1 MVERS
6 VYALDLG
13 STKVVCLAARPGPGG
28 EVEVRGL
35 AAVPS
40 SGVYKGVVVDLH
52 ETIGAIQ
59 SAVRK
64 TLQMT
69 GEDDDALEL
78 VVGVGGSHLEYVT
91 GQGLVPIF
99 PRSRPIGRD
108 DVLQVI
114 NHSRQI
120 VPPAG
125 HGFIQAVPR
134 EFRIDGKKT
143 LVKPIGQPGERLEVD
158 THIITGLSEYL
169 RQIEDA
175 VQGAGY
181 KIGLLAAVP
190 LASAIGVVGPRDID
204 EGCAVID
211 IGAGTTSVAVFEAGG
226 LIHTGCFP
234 IASNLVTSDVQQL
247 LKTSL
252 EEAERLKIEFGSAQ
266 AKSVG
271 EDEAV
276 EVLQTGQTEPRPMQR
291 KVLCEII
298 ESRMREI
305 AHHAMRQ
312 IERSGR
318 SDQLGAG
325 LLLTGG
331 GSLVRD
337 AAANFEAST
346 GLKAKVVAPKA
357 CGPMADLAA
366 QPSMAASVGLAKYV
380 LQEDEDEIAP
390 ASAVGGWKDTIRT
403 LKSLFSGKT

>member
-13 STKVVCLAARPGPGG
+13 STKVACLAARPGPGG
-28 EVEVRGL
+28 EVDVRGL
-35 AAVPS
+35 ASVSP

-52 ETIGAIQ
+52 ETVGAIQ

-64 TLQMT
+64 AAQMT
-69 GEDDDALEL
+69 GDEDFDLEL
-78 VVGVGGSHLEYVT
+78 VVGVGGAHLEYMT

-99 PRSRPIGRD
+99 PRSRSIGRD

-120 VPPAG
+120 VPPPG
-125 HGFIQAVPR
+125 HTLIQAVPR
-134 EFRIDGKKT
+134 EFRIDGKRG
-143 LVKPIGQPGERLEVD
+143 VQKPIGQQGERLEVD

-169 RQIEDA
+169 KQIEEA

-181 KIGLLAAVP
+181 KIGLMVAVP
-190 LASAIGVVGPRDID
+190 LASAVAVVSPRDLD

-211 IGAGTTSVAVFEAGG
+211 IGAGTTSVAVFESGG
-226 LIHTGCFP
+226 LVHTGSFP

-247 LKTSL
+247 LKTSPD
-252 EEAERLKIEFGSAQ
+252 EAERLKVEFGSAM
-266 AKSVG
+266 AVDVG

-276 EVLQTGQTEPRPMQR
+276 EVLQAGQTEPRPMQR

-312 IERSGR
+312 VERSGK
-318 SDQLGAG
+318 SKELGAG

-331 GSLVRD
+331 GSSIRKS
-337 AAANFEAST
+337 AALFEATT
-346 GLKAKVVAPKA
+346 GLKARTVAPKA
-357 CGPMADLAA
+357 IGTMADLAS
-366 QPSMAASVGLAKYV
+366 QPSMATAVGLAKYV

-390 ASAVGGWKDTIRT
+390 ASAIGGWKDTIRT
-403 LKSLFSGKT
+403 LKSLFSGKA